1 MQAPVNSGRNHTT
14 CVILLKND
22 TVDVYFQTCHV
33 RRLSH
38 AQSDL
43 LAPP

>member
-22 TVDVYFQTCHV
+22 TVDVYFQNAMSGV
-33 RRLSH
+33 
-38 AQSDL
+38 
-43 LAPP
+43 